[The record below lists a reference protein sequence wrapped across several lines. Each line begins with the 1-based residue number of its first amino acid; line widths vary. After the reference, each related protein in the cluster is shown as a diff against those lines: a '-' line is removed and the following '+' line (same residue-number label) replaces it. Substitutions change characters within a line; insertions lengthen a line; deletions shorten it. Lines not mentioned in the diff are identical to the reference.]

1 MTGIRSRRRQQQQE
15 KAEGEVDDLMMN
27 RAEAPLNRMENT
39 VVAFNYLWIQ
49 FLKFFASAMIAASL
63 YFSYKEYVKDHFSHV
78 PIIVFH
84 LTSPLA
90 YILSIRWLD
99 SVDVTFTEALKEP
112 LVNMYSTPPFLLFF
126 TYVMF
131 QCAYAP
137 VLMVLEY
144 NVMVWYSCIP
154 TSLPFLIMSAL
165 SVAFQRYNLRSHKT
179 QGNVLREQLYR
190 S

>member
-1 MTGIRSRRRQQQQE
+1 MTGIRTRRRQQE
-15 KAEGEVDDLMMN
+15 KIEGGVEDLMMN

-39 VVAFNYLWIQ
+39 VIAFNYLWIQ
-49 FLKFFASAMIAASL
+49 FMKFFAAIMIAASF

-90 YILSIRWLD
+90 YVLGIRWLD
-99 SVDVTFTEALKEP
+99 SVDASYFDALKQP
-112 LVNMYSTPPFLLFF
+112 LVDMYSTPSFRLFF
-126 TYVMF
+126 TYVMM
-131 QCAYAP
+131 QCVYAP

-144 NVMVWYSCIP
+144 DVMVWYSCIP
-154 TSLPFLIMSAL
+154 TSLPFLIIGAL
-165 SVAFQRYNLRSHKT
+165 SVAFQRYNLRSHRT